1 MTYPLELEGTWEEI
15 LTHASE
21 LAGQRVRLTVL
32 PSETD
37 GTPTPKSTPT
47 LAERRALLRL
57 PLAERQRIL
66 AEQAEILAD
75 YYQQDGEWKEFL
87 TGDIVEY

>member
-21 LAGQRVRLTVL
+21 LAGQRVRLIVL
-32 PSETD
+32 STEADAHSE
-37 GTPTPKSTPT
+37 PAPVRA
-47 LAERRALLRL
+47 LAERRALLRI
-57 PLAERQRIL
+57 PLAERRRIL
-66 AEQAEILAD
+66 AERAEAMVD